1 MVQRVSLINSN
12 NTQLNSDYDFSKIEK
27 YLMDETTGVLFSD
40 LSNKPEF
47 DLDLWSGELSAGTAI
62 VKCTRTAS
70 QPIANQSF
78 YVIFQSSETV
88 SVNVSVGRKIFI
100 EIENSLVQDPTL
112 IEDTPPSTDY
122 AQWFNIGSIKSETS
136 YPAHWNYI
144 KLFEIASWP
153 TKVDYRQYPQIKWDL
168 IDFSSLTKDIITT
181 GNIVAGWDIDA
192 DWEISWDRVFQNTY
206 QPPVAWNELTPK
218 DYVDWQILQSTWVE
232 SLVDKDTYILWE
244 DADAGDSV
252 FVEDMVAFVYA
263 DQVQA
268 IWDTAG
274 NTRVSIPAFWSG
286 TASNTLKLA
295 LRKYVSPW
303 VDLWIR
309 IETDNVGEPS
319 WTLFDADAIATVTEA
334 SLTTSLVDTTVTLAG
349 NITIPKGTKVHIVLF
364 AGAYGSETINA
375 TNYFGVGYADKNT
388 TTRPLNTYD
397 WSVWGTADNDKFM
410 YVSSDLFTQKLLS
423 KTDATY
429 SYKLPTDVPR
439 IATENKSAGEHCI
452 TVWKWYADYFSWMT
466 PLTPMYI
473 ADTPWEIWLIEWTNP
488 YMLWYPID
496 TNTLYVWFKSYPIWW
511 TTNEV
516 VALNTERTTT
526 STSFVVWKSTIIQ
539 SNRGPIWIYRI
550 SFDLWLTSAVNQ
562 YARILVNW
570 VEIQSWTQSS
580 WIYITRSVD
589 TILKQWD
596 FVVLEYRTQHAYYY
610 AWIRNFNIK
619 FDLQETQF
627 RLDGTTNDI
636 D

>member
-144 KLFEIASWP
+144 KLFEITSWP

-218 DYVDWQILQSTWVE
+218 DYVDWQILQSTWAE
-232 SLVDKDTYILWE
+232 SLVDKDTYRLWE
-244 DADAGDSV
+244 DVDENDSL
-252 FVEDMVAFVYA
+252 FREDMVSFADA

-268 IWDTAG
+268 IWDVSD
-274 NTRVSIPAFWSG
+274 NTRVSIPVFWTWNAG
-286 TASNTLKLA
+286 NELNLA
-295 LRKYVSPW
+295 LRKYVSPS
-303 VDLWIR
+303 VDLWLR
-309 IETDNVGEPS
+309 IETDNAGEPS
-319 WTLFDADAIATVTEA
+319 WTLADPDAIATILES
-334 SLTTSLVDTTVTLAG
+334 SLTTSLADIAITLAWT
-349 NITIPKGTKVHIVLF
+349 ITLTEWVKYHIVLF
-364 AGAYGSETINA
+364 PGTYWAETINA

-429 SYKLPTDVPR
+429 DYKLPVDIVRFANETK
-439 IATENKSAGEHCI
+439 NAGEECV
-452 TVWKWYADYFSWMT
+452 TTYYGLKGNFT
-466 PLTPMYI
+466 GLTQDIPMYI
-473 ADTPWEIWLIEWTNP
+473 ADTPWEISATPWTNF
-488 YMLWYPID
+488 YKVWD
-496 TNTLYVWFKSYPIWW
+496 T
-511 TTNEV
+511 
-516 VALNTERTTT
+516 
-526 STSFVVWKSTIIQ
+526 
-539 SNRGPIWIYRI
+539 
-550 SFDLWLTSAVNQ
+550 
-562 YARILVNW
+562 
-570 VEIQSWTQSS
+570 
-580 WIYITRSVD
+580 ITD
-589 TILKQWD
+589 TILDIDNRKVTSEQMLSNNT
-596 FVVLEYRTQHAYYY
+596 VYY
-610 AWIRNFNIK
+610 AWNSWIVSAYISVN
-619 FDLQETQF
+619 
-627 RLDGTTNDI
+627 GWGSWTTRWRI
-636 D
+636 DWYADNVNWSTTIVARDYNTIFPWTSSYASISFPVLKWQLFKVNRVTIVAEWWGSVSLSHARFYPLW